1 MNTGSD
7 FRRGKIWDFQYNH
20 KFFLQSNVIGSI
32 PVFDLMTYQNENQ
45 ATLTK
50 SSVQYQ
56 TNFDLIGLNPKTLST
71 SI

>member
-7 FRRGKIWDFQYNH
+7 FRRGKIWDFQYTTNL
-20 KFFLQSNVIGSI
+20 FPNVLGDSL
-32 PVFDLMTYQNENQ
+32 FDFMTYQTENQ